1 MHIDIQHFT
10 KRIDGTVVLDDI
22 SLQMESGKIYGF
34 QGKNGSG
41 KSMLMRA
48 ICGLIHPTEGS
59 IKIDEKLMGTDISFP
74 ESAGILIENPGFI
87 SSYSGLQNLKLIA
100 SIKRQVKEEYIKE
113 LMERFHLD
121 PADKKAYR
129 KYSLGMKQKLGIIAA
144 IMEMPELI
152 ILDEPMNG
160 LDEES
165 IEILKDMILE
175 LKEKGK
181 LIILSCHDSE
191 ELLYLA
197 DEIFNLKNGK
207 LMVVSSEL

>member
-59 IKIDEKLMGTDISFP
+59 IKIDEKIMGTDISFP

-121 PADKKAYR
+121 PADRKAYR

-207 LMVVSSEL
+207 LI

>member
-175 LKEKGK
+175 LKEEGK

-207 LMVVSSEL
+207 LI

>member
-144 IMEMPELI
+144 IMEMPKLI

-207 LMVVSSEL
+207 LI

>member
-22 SLQMESGKIYGF
+22 SLQMKSGKIYGF

-207 LMVVSSEL
+207 LI

>member
-152 ILDEPMNG
+152 IMDEPMNG

-207 LMVVSSEL
+207 LI

>member
-59 IKIDEKLMGTDISFP
+59 IKIDEKLMGADISFP

-207 LMVVSSEL
+207 LI

>member
-121 PADKKAYR
+121 LADKKAYR

-207 LMVVSSEL
+207 LI

>member
-87 SSYSGLQNLKLIA
+87 SSYSGLQNLKLMA

-207 LMVVSSEL
+207 LI

>member
-207 LMVVSSEL
+207 LI

>member
-59 IKIDEKLMGTDISFP
+59 IKIDEKIMGTDISFP

-144 IMEMPELI
+144 IMEMSELI

-207 LMVVSSEL
+207 LI

>member
-59 IKIDEKLMGTDISFP
+59 IKIDEKIMGTDISFP

-207 LMVVSSEL
+207 LI

>member
-100 SIKRQVKEEYIKE
+100 SIKRQVKEEHIKE

-207 LMVVSSEL
+207 LI

>member
-100 SIKRQVKEEYIKE
+100 SIKREVKEEYIKE

-144 IMEMPELI
+144 IMETPELI

-191 ELLYLA
+191 ELLL
-197 DEIFNLKNGK
+197 
-207 LMVVSSEL
+207 S

>member
-1 MHIDIQHFT
+1 M
-10 KRIDGTVVLDDI
+10 
-22 SLQMESGKIYGF
+22 
-34 QGKNGSG
+34 
-41 KSMLMRA
+41 
-48 ICGLIHPTEGS
+48 
-59 IKIDEKLMGTDISFP
+59 
-74 ESAGILIENPGFI
+74 IENPGFI

-207 LMVVSSEL
+207 LI

>member
-100 SIKRQVKEEYIKE
+100 LIKRQVKEEYIKE

-207 LMVVSSEL
+207 LV

>member
-59 IKIDEKLMGTDISFP
+59 IKIDEKLMGADISFP

-121 PADKKAYR
+121 PVDKKAYR

-207 LMVVSSEL
+207 LV

>member
-144 IMEMPELI
+144 IMETPELI

-207 LMVVSSEL
+207 LI

>member
-191 ELLYLA
+191 ELLL
-197 DEIFNLKNGK
+197 
-207 LMVVSSEL
+207 S

>member
-10 KRIDGTVVLDDI
+10 KRIDGTVVLNDI

-207 LMVVSSEL
+207 LI

>member
-10 KRIDGTVVLDDI
+10 KRIDRTVVLDDI

-144 IMEMPELI
+144 IMETPELI

-207 LMVVSSEL
+207 LI